1 MIPIPLKLALTLL
14 GAAMFAGSFAI
25 RSSVDRGLKIS
36 RDQGPN
42 LQQDASAFGLR
53 AIGAFLLV
61 VGLLTW
67 VVSYTLT
74 NHTNG
79 LF

>member
-1 MIPIPLKLALTLL
+1 MIPLALKLGLTIV
-14 GAAMFAGSFAI
+14 GAALFAGSFAI
-25 RSSVDRGLKIS
+25 RSSVDRGLKIT
-36 RDQGPN
+36 RDRGPS

-53 AIGAFLLV
+53 AIGAFLMV

-67 VVSYTLT
+67 VVGYSLQ
-74 NHTNG
+74 NHTSG

>member
-1 MIPIPLKLALTLL
+1 MIPLALRLGLTLV

-25 RSSVDRGLKIS
+25 RSSVDRGLRIT
-36 RDQGPN
+36 RDRGPS

-53 AIGAFLLV
+53 AIGAFLLI

-67 VVSYTLT
+67 VVGYTVT
-74 NHTNG
+74 NHAG

>member
-1 MIPIPLKLALTLL
+1 MIPLALKLALTLL
-14 GAAMFAGSFAI
+14 GAVLFAGSFAI
-25 RSSVDRGLKIS
+25 KSSVDRGLTITHD
-36 RDQGPN
+36 RGPS

-53 AIGAFLLV
+53 AIGAFLLI

-67 VVSYTLT
+67 VVGYSVET
-74 NHTNG
+74 HSGG

>member
-1 MIPIPLKLALTLL
+1 MIPFALKLGLTVI
-14 GAAMFAGSFAI
+14 GAGLFAGSFAI
-25 RSSVDRGLKIS
+25 RSSVDRGLRITHD
-36 RDQGPN
+36 RGPS

-53 AIGAFLLV
+53 AIGAFLMI

-67 VVSYTLT
+67 VVSYTLE
-74 NHTNG
+74 NHTAG

>member
-1 MIPIPLKLALTLL
+1 MIPLALKLALTIL
-14 GAAMFAGSFAI
+14 GAVMFAGSFFI
-25 RSSVDRGLKIS
+25 RSSVDRGLAIR
-36 RDQGPN
+36 RDTGPN
-42 LQQDASAFGLR
+42 LQTDASAFGLR

-67 VVSYTLT
+67 VVGYTAQ
-74 NHTNG
+74 NHSPG